1 MANNDL
7 TLTYNEDNKEYDIS
21 FNEQG
26 DFANDNSIQT
36 ALLIS
41 LFDDKR
47 ADSTE
52 IANPILRNGWL
63 GNEINL
69 DGFEQGSKLW
79 LLAQERNTVQTKN
92 QAVEYCKASL
102 QWLLDDG
109 IITALKVTG
118 LNTNQGISIQVE
130 IGYNG
135 ITSQYTFNLFE
146 RN

>member
-7 TLTYNEDNKEYDIS
+7 TLTYDEDKQAYDIS
-21 FNEQG
+21 FNEEG

-36 ALLIS
+36 AILIS
-41 LFDDKR
+41 LFDNKR

-52 IANPILRNGWL
+52 VANPLLRNGWI

-79 LLAQERNTVQTKN
+79 LLSQERNTVQTKN

-109 IITALKVTG
+109 IITALQVIGT
-118 LNTNQGISIQVE
+118 NTTEGISIDVE

-135 ITSQYTFNLFE
+135 ITSKYTFNLF
-146 RN
+146 N